1 DWQEFLAIDY
11 AKMLTLMAHP
21 VIIDA
26 RNFLDG
32 KALKALGYQYIGI
45 GR

>member
-1 DWQEFLAIDY
+1 
-11 AKMLTLMAHP
+11 MLTLMAHP
-21 VIIDA
+21 VIVDA